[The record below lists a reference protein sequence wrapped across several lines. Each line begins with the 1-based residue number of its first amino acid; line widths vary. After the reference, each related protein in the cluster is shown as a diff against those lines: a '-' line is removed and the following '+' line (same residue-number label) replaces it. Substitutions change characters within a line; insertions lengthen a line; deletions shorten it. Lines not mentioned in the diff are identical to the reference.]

1 MTFPEELKYSKSHE
15 WVRYLD
21 ETTALVGI
29 TDFAQEALGSL
40 VFVNLPQ
47 VGDATTAGEVFAD
60 VESVKAV
67 SDIFCPVT
75 GIVAEV
81 NKTLEDSPE
90 DMNDM
95 PYETWMAKISDIT
108 GTEGLLDAA
117 AYEKY
122 TEEEA

>member
-1 MTFPEELKYSKSHE
+1 MMFPGELKYTKSHE

-47 VGDATTAGEVFAD
+47 VGDETTAGEVFAD

-75 GIVAEV
+75 GTVCEV
-81 NKTLEDSPE
+81 NKALEDSPE
-90 DMNDM
+90 DMNDT
-95 PYETWMAKISDIT
+95 PYEAWIAKIEDIT
-108 GTEGLLDAA
+108 GSADLLDAA

-122 TEEEA
+122 TEEET

>member
-1 MTFPEELKYSKSHE
+1 MTFPEELKYTKSHE

-21 ETTALVGI
+21 DTTALVGI

-47 VGDATTAGEVFAD
+47 VGDGTTAGEVFAD

-75 GIVAEV
+75 GTISEV
-81 NKTLEDSPE
+81 NKALEDSPE

-95 PYETWMAKISDIT
+95 PYEAWIARIEGIT
-108 GTEGLLDAA
+108 GTEDLLDAA